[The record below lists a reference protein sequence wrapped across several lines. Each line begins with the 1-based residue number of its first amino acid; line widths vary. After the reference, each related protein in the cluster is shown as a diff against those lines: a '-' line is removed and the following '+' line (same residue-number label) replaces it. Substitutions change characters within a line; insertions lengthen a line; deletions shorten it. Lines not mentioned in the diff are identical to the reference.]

1 MPATNPNSPGSQPT
15 PDRPTWSSQALS
27 RCLPTSEWMLSMAV
41 LPVLTG
47 FVGIR
52 MLATATAELGEL
64 AEEIFRGDRLPLLNI
79 PQPQSNET
87 SMVEQ

>member
-1 MPATNPNSPGSQPT
+1 
-15 PDRPTWSSQALS
+15 
-27 RCLPTSEWMLSMAV
+27 MAV